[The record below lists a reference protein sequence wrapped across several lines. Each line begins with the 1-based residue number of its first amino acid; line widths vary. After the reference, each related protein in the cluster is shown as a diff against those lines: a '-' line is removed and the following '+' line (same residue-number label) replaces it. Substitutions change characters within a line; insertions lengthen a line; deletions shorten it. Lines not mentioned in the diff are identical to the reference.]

1 MTIKDKIVIVTGAS
15 MGIGAAV
22 AKELSARG
30 GKVVLAAR
38 SKDKI
43 QELAKE
49 LHGSVAIVTDMADPE
64 SIKNLI
70 AETVKKFGRVDVL
83 VNNAGQGIYG
93 AVESV
98 GIDDYRKII
107 EVNILGPLIAM
118 QEVVPVM
125 RKQGG
130 GVIVNTGSM
139 VSKNYFP
146 YLGAYASTKYAL
158 NALMLTARA
167 ELEKDNIIVSVM
179 HPTMTLTDFGKN
191 SIKTDAVAQ
200 TMQSR
205 RREGMPE
212 PDTAEYVAKRIALAI
227 ESRKAEVYAHD
238 EMEKK

>member
-1 MTIKDKIVIVTGAS
+1 
-15 MGIGAAV
+15 MGIGEATARELG
-22 AKELSARG
+22 AKGAKL
-30 GKVVLAAR
+30 VLAAR
-38 SKDKI
+38 SEEKL
-43 QELAKE
+43 ESLAKE
-49 LHGSVAIVTDMADPE
+49 LPGSFVIPTDMTKPD

-93 AVESV
+93 AIENTN
-98 GIDDYRKII
+98 IDEYRKII
-107 EVNILGPLIAM
+107 ELNILGPLIAM
-118 QEVVPVM
+118 QEVIPVM

-146 YLGAYASTKYAL
+146 NLGAYASTKYAL
-158 NALMLTARA
+158 NALALTARG
-167 ELEKDNIIVSVM
+167 ELEKDNIVVSVM

-191 SIKTDAVAQ
+191 AIKSDEVAQ
-200 TMQSR
+200 QMQSR

-227 ESRKAEVYAHD
+227 ESGRAEVYAHD
-238 EMEKK
+238 EMQK

>member
-1 MTIKDKIVIVTGAS
+1 V
-15 MGIGAAV
+15 
-22 AKELSARG
+22 
-30 GKVVLAAR
+30 
-38 SKDKI
+38 
-43 QELAKE
+43 
-49 LHGSVAIVTDMADPE
+49 VTDMANEE

-70 AETVKKFGRVDVL
+70 AETVKKFGRIDVL
-83 VNNAGQGIYG
+83 VNNAGQGLYG
-93 AVESV
+93 AVESI

-107 EVNILGPLIAM
+107 ELNVIGPLIAM
-118 QEVVPVM
+118 QEVIPVM
-125 RKQGG
+125 RKQGH

-158 NALMLTARA
+158 NGLMLTARA

-212 PDTAEYVAKRIALAI
+212 PDTAEYVAKRIVLAI
-227 ESRKAEVYAHD
+227 ESGKAEVYAHD